1 MDSILGIVYATSG
14 REVLRE
20 LTKIR
25 TLAALPIAGKYR
37 IIDFVLS
44 GFVNSGIYDISI
56 ITTSNYHSLIDHLG
70 SGKDW
75 DLRRKNGG
83 LRILTPLSGQLV
95 TNSSYRG
102 TLDALFKNLYSIK
115 RSTADYVV
123 ITGSSIVCNID
134 YQEVLDAHK
143 NKGADITCVYTKS
156 MNGGKKVPKG
166 AAVIKMDGE
175 SRITDLNINEDDLKD
190 QDADWCLD
198 MLILK
203 KSLLET
209 LTADAISTGGVDIY
223 QDIIKRLS
231 QTLNIYGYEFTGQF
245 FEVSNIMG
253 YMAANMNF
261 LKKEYRE
268 KAFNKPIYTKVKDSV
283 PTTYLNGCQVKNSLI
298 ADGCYIAG
306 YVENSVISRGV
317 KIERGASVKNCIIM
331 QDTDILEGAR
341 VEYVI
346 ADKEVIVRE
355 GTELTGHKRYPV
367 VLEKRSIV

>member
-1 MDSILGIVYATSG
+1 MDSILGIVYATSD

-44 GFVNSGIYDISI
+44 GFVNSGIYEISV

-83 LRILTPLSGQLV
+83 LRVLTPLSGQLV
-95 TNSSYRG
+95 TNSSYKG

-115 RSTADYVV
+115 RSTAEYVI

-134 YQEVLDAHK
+134 YHEVLEAHK
-143 NKGADITCVYTKS
+143 KKDADITCVYTKS
-156 MNGGKKVPKG
+156 MNGGKTVPKG
-166 AAVIKMDGE
+166 AAVIRMDGE
-175 SRITDLNINEDDLKD
+175 GRILDLRLNDDDLMD
-190 QDADWCLD
+190 QDVDWCLD
-198 MLILK
+198 MLVLK
-203 KSLLET
+203 KSLMET
-209 LTADAISTGGVDIY
+209 ITADAISSGGTDLY
-223 QDIIKRLS
+223 QDIVKKLS
-231 QTLNIYGYEFTGQF
+231 HTLNIYGHEFTGQF
-245 FEVSNIMG
+245 FEVSNVMG

-268 KAFNKPIYTKVKDSV
+268 RAFDKPIYTKVKDSV
-283 PTTYLNGCQVKNSLI
+283 PTTYQNGCHVKNSLI

-306 YVENSVISRGV
+306 HVENSVISRGV
-317 KIERGASVKNCIIM
+317 KVESGASVKNCIIM
-331 QDTDILEGAR
+331 QDTDILAGAR
-341 VEYVI
+341 IEYVI
-346 ADKEVIVRE
+346 ADKEVIIRE
-355 GTELTGHKRYPV
+355 GSELTGHKRYPV